1 MQKNDYLDKLNEE
14 QRAAVVH
21 EGSPLLIL
29 AGAGSGKTRVITTKI
44 AYLISEKNIDPW
56 SILSVTFTKKAA
68 NEMRERA
75 VAIDE
80 RAADAQ
86 IRTFHSFGS
95 WFLRKYAE
103 HAGLEP
109 SFTVYDDADVATL
122 IKKAEPS
129 LSAKEIR
136 TAAHQIS
143 LAKDYCLTPE
153 DDLSSIGSEF
163 DLNDIYSKYQKRL
176 RATGNADFGDLIM
189 LPVQILEAYNDIAD
203 YIHNRFKVIMVDE
216 YQDSNIAQYRLLQSL
231 SGVKQGSDTY
241 VCVVGDD
248 DQSIYKFR
256 GAEVENI
263 LTVPEKFPG
272 TEIIKLERNYRSSA
286 NILKAAELVVKKNH
300 HAGLE
305 KTLIA
310 DRGEGGKPVLA
321 FLPDQNAEATFTADL
336 IKKSLEGGAKYS
348 DWAVLY
354 RTNAQSLGFEKEFLH
369 RKIPYVVVG
378 SLKFYEREEI
388 KDALAYLSFVANHK
402 DEISFR
408 RIINKP
414 ARGIGEKTQDKLME
428 TAVVLDDAGNPVYSD
443 LLENVRKQ
451 QQNGGLSKKAGEGAQ
466 KFIKLFDTLA
476 GCFDENK
483 ALSDFVERIIHDS
496 ALDEYHR
503 AGDEIEGTTRVQN
516 LQELVNTA
524 VPYKCTI
531 EGLLQFLDAINL
543 DRTLDAENQAVGDDA
558 VTLITLHNT
567 KGLEYNR
574 VIITGLEEGVFPRM
588 EKTGAELEE
597 ERRLFYVGITRAKD
611 ELYVTSTAKRCLYGR
626 WDFMRPSPFIKEA
639 ASAFTVVGQAPFGFS
654 RGIASSR
661 PAFGKS
667 GIPGG
672 TGSGSSANS
681 GYYDDTDGLSAK
693 WKKGVKVFHD
703 DYGYGMIINAHANS
717 GEYVIE
723 VQFENGGKKKFL
735 PKYQAKSLEIIN
747 VDL

>member
-1 MQKNDYLDKLNEE
+1 MQETNYLDSLNEE
-14 QRAAVVH
+14 QRAAVMH

-44 AYLISEKNIDPW
+44 AYLIKEKNIEPW

-75 VAIDE
+75 IAIEE
-80 RAADAQ
+80 RAEDAQ
-86 IRTFHSFGS
+86 IKTFHSFGS

-109 SFTVYDDADVATL
+109 SFTVYNDDDMATL
-122 IKKAEPS
+122 VKKAEPS
-129 LSAKEIR
+129 LSTKEVR
-136 TAAHQIS
+136 TAVHQIS
-143 LAKDYCLTPE
+143 LAKDYCLTPD
-153 DDLSSIGSEF
+153 DDLGIIGSEF

-189 LPVQILEAYNDIAD
+189 LPVQILDSYNEISD

-263 LTVPEKFPG
+263 LTFPEKFPG
-272 TEIIKLERNYRSSA
+272 TEIIKLERNYRSTA
-286 NILKAAELVVKKNH
+286 NILNAAGLVVKKNH
-300 HAGLE
+300 HGSLE
-305 KTLIA
+305 KTLVA
-310 DRGEGGKPVLA
+310 DRGEGGKPVLV

-336 IKKSLEGGAKYS
+336 VIKSLAGGAKYS
-348 DWAVLY
+348 DWAILY

-414 ARGIGEKTQDKLME
+414 TRGIGEKTQDKLME
-428 TAVVLDDAGNPVYSD
+428 SAIVLNEEGQPVYSD
-443 LLENVRKQ
+443 LLENVRTQ
-451 QQNGGLSKKAGEGAQ
+451 QKNGNLSKKAGQGASD
-466 KFIKLFDTLA
+466 FIKLFDTLA
-476 GCFDENK
+476 ACFDENK
-483 ALSDFVERIIHDS
+483 ALSDFVERIIRNS

-524 VPYKCTI
+524 LPYKCTM

-543 DRTLDAENQAVGDDA
+543 DRTLDAENQTVGDDA

-588 EKTGAELEE
+588 DKTGAELEE
-597 ERRLFYVGITRAKD
+597 ERRLFYVGITRARD

-626 WDFMRPSPFIKEA
+626 WDFMRPSPFIKEVA
-639 ASAFTVVGQAPFGFS
+639 DAFTVIGQAPFGFS
-654 RGIASSR
+654 RGGAINR
-661 PAFGKS
+661 PAFGKQ
-667 GIPGG
+667 GLPGG
-672 TGSGSSANS
+672 KTNSTADS
-681 GYYDDTDGLSAK
+681 GYYDDTDGLAAK
-693 WKKGVKVFHD
+693 WKKGIKVYHD
-703 DYGYGMIINAHANS
+703 DYGYGIVTAAYANS

-723 VQFENGGKKKFL
+723 VQFETGSKKKFL
-735 PKYQAKSLEIIN
+735 PKYQSKALEIIN
-747 VDL
+747 SDF

>member
-1 MQKNDYLDKLNEE
+1 MQDNNYLESLNEQ

-44 AYLISEKNIDPW
+44 AYLITHTDINPW
-56 SILSVTFTKKAA
+56 EILAVTFTKKAA
-68 NEMRERA
+68 NEMAERTRQLEPKA
-75 VAIDE
+75 GTEKVMIK
-80 RAADAQ
+80 
-86 IRTFHSFGS
+86 TFHSFGA
-95 WFLRKYAE
+95 WFLRKFPE
-103 HAGLEP
+103 HAGLSP
-109 SFTVYDDADVATL
+109 SFTVYDDDDMATL

-129 LSAKEIR
+129 LSAKEVR
-136 TAAHQIS
+136 VAVHQIS
-143 LAKDYCLTPE
+143 LAKDYYLTPE
-153 DDLSSIGSEF
+153 DDLSCIGSEF
-163 DLNDIYSKYQKRL
+163 DLNDIYQKYQKRL

-189 LPVQILEAYNDIAD
+189 LPSQLLELDSEIAG
-203 YIHNRFKVIMVDE
+203 YMSNRFKVIMVDE
-216 YQDSNIAQYRLLQSL
+216 YQDTNNAQFRLLQNV
-231 SGVKQGSDTY
+231 SGVKQGSNTY

-263 LTVPEKFPG
+263 LTFPEKFPG
-272 TEIIKLERNYRSSA
+272 TEIIKLERNYRSKSG
-286 NILKAAELVVKKNH
+286 ILDAAELVVKKNH
-300 HAGLE
+300 HGSLE
-305 KTLIA
+305 KTLVA
-310 DRGEGGKPVLA
+310 DRGEGGNPVLA
-321 FLPDQNAEATFTADL
+321 FLPDQNAEATFVADL
-336 IKKSLEGGAKYS
+336 ILKSLAGGAQYS

-388 KDALAYLSFVANHK
+388 KDALAYISFFANHK

-414 ARGIGEKTQDKLME
+414 TRGIGDKTQDKLME
-428 TAVVLDDAGNPVYSD
+428 SAVSINEAGAPVYSD
-443 LLENVRKQ
+443 LLENIRNQ
-451 QQNGGLSKKAGEGAQ
+451 LQAGGLSKKAAEGASN
-466 KFIKLFDTLA
+466 FIKLFDTLA

-483 ALSDFVERIIHDS
+483 SLSDFIERVIRDS

-524 VPYKCTI
+524 VPYKCTM

-543 DRTLDAENQAVGDDA
+543 DRTLDAENQAEGDNA

-567 KGLEYNR
+567 KGLEYNK

-588 EKTGAELEE
+588 EKVGAELEE
-597 ERRLFYVGITRAKD
+597 ERRLFYVGITRARD

-639 ASAFTVVGQAPFGFS
+639 AQAFTVIGQAPFGFS
-654 RGIASSR
+654 TRKTSPYGQFGRDASAFAGSGASSD
-661 PAFGKS
+661 S
-667 GIPGG
+667 EMDE
-672 TGSGSSANS
+672 SLVS
-681 GYYDDTDGLSAK
+681 K
-693 WKKGVKVFHD
+693 WKKGTHVYHD
-703 DYGYGMIINAHANS
+703 DYGEGAVVAAYSNS
-717 GEYVIE
+717 GEFVIE
-723 VQFENGGKKKFL
+723 VQFATGTKKKFL
-735 PKYQAKSLEIIN
+735 PKYQAKSLEIIS
-747 VDL
+747 D

>member
-1 MQKNDYLDKLNEE
+1 MPDSNYLDSLNEQ

-44 AYLISEKNIDPW
+44 AYLIKEKNVDPW
-56 SILSVTFTKKAA
+56 AILSVTFTKKAA

-80 RAADAQ
+80 RAADAKIQ
-86 IRTFHSFGS
+86 TFHSFGS

-103 HAGLEP
+103 HAGVEP
-109 SFTVYDDADVATL
+109 TFSVYDDDDMATL
-122 IKKAEPS
+122 IKKVEPS
-129 LSAKEIR
+129 LSTKEVR
-136 TAAHQIS
+136 LAAHQIS
-143 LAKDYCLTPE
+143 LCKDYCLTPD
-153 DDLSSIGSEF
+153 DDLGIIGSEF

-189 LPVQILEAYNDIAD
+189 LPVQILENYPEITD

-216 YQDSNIAQYRLLQSL
+216 YQDSNIAQFRLLQGL
-231 SGVKQGSDTY
+231 SGTKQGSDTY

-263 LTVPEKFPG
+263 LTFPEKFPG
-272 TEIIKLERNYRSSA
+272 TEIIKLERNYRSTAS
-286 NILKAAELVVKKNH
+286 ILNAAGLVVKKNH
-300 HAGLE
+300 HGSLE
-305 KTLIA
+305 KTLVA
-310 DRGEGGKPVLA
+310 DRGDGGKPVLA
-321 FLPDQNAEATFTADL
+321 FLPDQNAEAKFTADL
-336 IKKSLEGGAKYS
+336 IMQSLEGKNGQPKAKYS

-388 KDALAYLSFVANHK
+388 KDALSYISFCANHK

-414 ARGIGEKTQDKLME
+414 PRGIGDKTQDKLME
-428 TAVVLDDAGNPVYSD
+428 TAFSVNPEGVPVYSD
-443 LLENVRKQ
+443 LLENLKTHKD
-451 QQNGGLSKKAGEGAQ
+451 GLSKKAGEGAAG
-466 KFIKLFDTLA
+466 FITLFDTLA
-476 GCFDENK
+476 NCFDENK
-483 ALSDFVERIIHDS
+483 NLSDFVERVIRDS
-496 ALDEYHR
+496 GLDEYHK

-524 VPYKCTI
+524 VPYKCTM

-588 EKTGAELEE
+588 EKVGAELEE
-597 ERRLFYVGITRAKD
+597 ERRLFYVGITRARD

-639 ASAFTVVGQAPFGFS
+639 AEAFTVIGQVPFGFS
-654 RGIASSR
+654 VKKTSPYGQFGRDASAFAGSSDDNASSELT
-661 PAFGKS
+661 S
-667 GIPGG
+667 
-672 TGSGSSANS
+672 
-681 GYYDDTDGLSAK
+681 K
-693 WKKGVKVFHD
+693 WKKGTHVYHD
-703 DYGYGMIINAHANS
+703 DYGEGVVVSAYNNT
-717 GEYVIE
+717 GEFVIE
-723 VQFENGGKKKFL
+723 VQFATGTKKKFL
-735 PKYQAKSLEIIN
+735 PQYQGKSLEIIKE
-747 VDL
+747 

>member
-1 MQKNDYLDKLNEE
+1 MQDNNYLDSLNEQ

-44 AYLISEKNIDPW
+44 AYLIKEKNIDPW
-56 SILSVTFTKKAA
+56 RILAVTFTKKAA

-80 RAADAQ
+80 RAEDAQ

-109 SFTVYDDADVATL
+109 SFTVYDDDDMATL

-129 LSAKEIR
+129 LSTKEIR
-136 TAAHQIS
+136 LAAHQIS

-153 DDLSSIGSEF
+153 DDLGIIGSEF

-189 LPVQILEAYNDIAD
+189 LPVQILESYGEITD

-216 YQDSNIAQYRLLQSL
+216 YQDSNIAQYRLLQNL
-231 SGVKQGSDTY
+231 SGVKQKSDTY

-263 LTVPEKFPG
+263 LTFPEKFPG
-272 TEIIKLERNYRSSA
+272 TQIIKLERNYRSTAS
-286 NILKAAELVVKKNH
+286 ILNAAGLVVKKNH
-300 HAGLE
+300 HGSLE
-305 KTLIA
+305 KTLVA

-321 FLPDQNAEATFTADL
+321 FLPDQNAEAKFTADL
-336 IKKSLEGGAKYS
+336 VMQSLDGGAKYS
-348 DWAVLY
+348 DWAILY

-388 KDALAYLSFVANHK
+388 KDALAYISFFANHK

-428 TAVVLDDAGNPVYSD
+428 GAVTTGPDGAPVFSD
-443 LLENVRKQ
+443 LLENLRTQ
-451 QQNGGLSKKAGEGAQ
+451 QQAGLSKKAAEGASA
-466 KFIKLFDTLA
+466 FIKLFETLS

-483 ALSDFVERIIHDS
+483 QLSDFIERVIRDS
-496 ALDEYHR
+496 NLDEYHR

-524 VPYKCTI
+524 VPYKCTM
-531 EGLLQFLDAINL
+531 EGLLEFLDAINL

-567 KGLEYNR
+567 KGLEYKR

-588 EKTGAELEE
+588 EKVGAELEE
-597 ERRLFYVGITRAKD
+597 ERRLFYVGITRARD

-639 ASAFTVVGQAPFGFS
+639 AEAFTIVGQVPFGFS
-654 RGIASSR
+654 VRKTSPYGQFGRDASV
-661 PAFGKS
+661 FGGK
-667 GIPGG
+667 
-672 TGSGSSANS
+672 AEAEDN
-681 GYYDDTDGLSAK
+681 GLSSK
-693 WKKGVKVFHD
+693 WKKGTHVYHD
-703 DYGYGMIINAHANS
+703 DYGDGVIVSAYNNS
-717 GEYVIE
+717 GEFVIE
-723 VQFENGGKKKFL
+723 VQFATGTKKKFL
-735 PKYQAKSLEIIN
+735 PQYQAKSLEIII
-747 VDL
+747 D

>member
-1 MQKNDYLDKLNEE
+1 MPENNYLDSLNEE

-44 AYLISEKNIDPW
+44 AYLIKEKNIDPW

-75 VAIDE
+75 VALEE
-80 RAADAQ
+80 RAEDAQ
-86 IRTFHSFGS
+86 IKTFHSFGS

-109 SFTVYDDADVATL
+109 SFTVYDDDDVATL

-129 LSAKEIR
+129 LSTKEVR
-136 TAAHQIS
+136 TAARQIS

-153 DDLSSIGSEF
+153 DDLGIIGSEF

-189 LPVQILEAYNDIAD
+189 LPVQILESYSEISD
-203 YIHNRFKVIMVDE
+203 YIHNRFRVIMVDE

-231 SGVKQGSDTY
+231 SGVKQDSDTY

-248 DQSIYKFR
+248 DQSLYKFR

-263 LTVPEKFPG
+263 LTFPEKFPG
-272 TEIIKLERNYRSSA
+272 TEIIKLERNYRSTA
-286 NILKAAELVVKKNH
+286 NILNAAGLVVKKNH
-300 HAGLE
+300 HGSLE
-305 KTLIA
+305 KTLVA

-336 IKKSLEGGAKYS
+336 VMKSLAGGAKYS
-348 DWAVLY
+348 DWAILY

-388 KDALAYLSFVANHK
+388 KDALAYISFFANHK

-414 ARGIGEKTQDKLME
+414 TRGIGDKTQDKLME
-428 TAVVLDDAGNPVYSD
+428 SAVTLNAEGAPVYSD
-443 LLENVRKQ
+443 LLENLKMRQ
-451 QQNGGLSKKAGEGAQ
+451 TELSKKASEGAAS
-466 KFIKLFDTLA
+466 FIKLFETLS

-483 ALSDFVERIIHDS
+483 SLSDFIERVIRDS
-496 ALDEYHR
+496 SLDEFHR

-524 VPYKCTI
+524 VPYKCTM

-543 DRTLDAENQAVGDDA
+543 DRTLDAENQALGDDA

-567 KGLEYNR
+567 KGLEYNK
-574 VIITGLEEGVFPRM
+574 VVITGLEEGVFPRM
-588 EKTGAELEE
+588 EKQGAELEE
-597 ERRLFYVGITRAKD
+597 ERRLFYVGITRARD

-639 ASAFTVVGQAPFGFS
+639 AEAFTVIGQAPFGFS
-654 RGIASSR
+654 VRKTSPYGQFGRDAS
-661 PAFGKS
+661 AFS
-667 GIPGG
+667 S
-672 TGSGSSANS
+672 GSGSN
-681 GYYDDTDGLSAK
+681 DDSDGLSAK
-693 WKKGVKVFHD
+693 WKKGTHVYHD
-703 DYGYGMIINAHANS
+703 DYGDGAIVAAYSNS

-723 VQFENGGKKKFL
+723 VQFAGGGKKKFL
-735 PKYQAKSLEIIN
+735 PKYQGKSLEIIK
-747 VDL
+747 D

>member
-1 MQKNDYLDKLNEE
+1 MQDNNYLDTLNDE

-44 AYLISEKNIDPW
+44 AYLIGEKNVDPW

-75 VAIDE
+75 EKLDE
-80 RAADAQ
+80 RAADSQ
-86 IRTFHSFGS
+86 IKTFHSFGS

-103 HAGLEP
+103 HAGLAQ
-109 SFTVYDDADVATL
+109 SFTVYDDDDVATL
-122 IKKAEPS
+122 LKKVEPS
-129 LSAKEIR
+129 LSAKEVR

-143 LAKDYCLTPE
+143 LCKDYFLTPE
-153 DDLSSIGSEF
+153 DDLGIIGSEF
-163 DLNDIYSKYQKRL
+163 DLNDLYSKYQKRL

-189 LPVQILEAYNDIAD
+189 LPAQILESYDDIAD

-231 SGVKQGSDTY
+231 SGVKKGSDTY

-263 LTVPEKFPG
+263 LTFPEKFPG
-272 TEIIKLERNYRSSA
+272 TEIIKLERNYRSTA
-286 NILKAAELVVKKNH
+286 NILHAAGLVVKKNH
-300 HAGLE
+300 HGSLE
-305 KTLIA
+305 KTLVA

-321 FLPDQNAEATFTADL
+321 FLPDQNSEAVFVSDL
-336 IKKSLEGGAKYS
+336 ITKSLAAGSKYS

-388 KDALAYLSFVANHK
+388 KDALAYISFFANHK

-414 ARGIGEKTQDKLME
+414 PRGIGDKTQDKLMKS
-428 TAVVLDDAGNPVYSD
+428 AVTLAEDGSPVYSD
-443 LLENVRKQ
+443 LLENLKSQ
-451 QQNGGLSKKAGEGAQ
+451 QQSGGLSKKAGEGAAG
-466 KFIKLFDTLA
+466 FIKVFDTLA
-476 GCFDENK
+476 SCFDDNK
-483 ALSDFVERIIHDS
+483 SLSDFIERVIHDS
-496 ALDEYHR
+496 NLDEYHR

-524 VPYKCTI
+524 VPYKCNM

-543 DRTLDAENQAVGDDA
+543 DRTLDAENQAVGDNA

-567 KGLEYNR
+567 KGLEYNK

-588 EKTGAELEE
+588 EKVGAELEE
-597 ERRLFYVGITRAKD
+597 ERRLFYVGITRARD

-626 WDFMRPSPFIKEA
+626 WEFMRPSPFIKEA
-639 ASAFTVVGQAPFGFS
+639 AEAFTVIGQAPFGFS
-654 RGIASSR
+654 S
-661 PAFGKS
+661 
-667 GIPGG
+667 
-672 TGSGSSANS
+672 GSGRGGFSSGAS
-681 GYYDDTDGLSAK
+681 DGYGAVTDAVAAK
-693 WKKGVKVFHD
+693 WKKGLHVYHD
-703 DYGYGMIINAHANS
+703 DYGDGAIVAAYSNS
-717 GEYVIE
+717 GEWVIE
-723 VQFENGGKKKFL
+723 VQFATGAKKKFL
-735 PKYQAKSLEIIN
+735 PKYQAKSLEIIK
-747 VDL
+747 D

>member
-1 MQKNDYLDKLNEE
+1 MQETNYLDSLNEE
-14 QRAAVVH
+14 QRAAVMH

-44 AYLISEKNIDPW
+44 AYLIKEKNIEPW

-75 VAIDE
+75 IAIEE
-80 RAADAQ
+80 RAEDAQ
-86 IRTFHSFGS
+86 IKTFHSFGS

-109 SFTVYDDADVATL
+109 SFTVYNDDDMATL
-122 IKKAEPS
+122 VKKAEPS
-129 LSAKEIR
+129 LSTKEVR
-136 TAAHQIS
+136 TAVHQIS
-143 LAKDYCLTPE
+143 LAKDYCLTPD
-153 DDLSSIGSEF
+153 DDLGIIGSEF

-189 LPVQILEAYNDIAD
+189 LPVQILDSYNEISD

-263 LTVPEKFPG
+263 LTFPEKFPG
-272 TEIIKLERNYRSSA
+272 TEIIKLERNYRSTA
-286 NILKAAELVVKKNH
+286 NILNAAGLVVKKNH
-300 HAGLE
+300 HGSLE
-305 KTLIA
+305 KTLVA
-310 DRGEGGKPVLA
+310 DRGEGGKPVLV

-336 IKKSLEGGAKYS
+336 VIKSLAGGAKYS
-348 DWAVLY
+348 DWAILY

-388 KDALAYLSFVANHK
+388 KDALAYISFFANHK

-414 ARGIGEKTQDKLME
+414 TRGIGEKTQDKLME
-428 TAVVLDDAGNPVYSD
+428 SAVTLNAEGAPVYSD
-443 LLENVRKQ
+443 LLSNLKDRQSE
-451 QQNGGLSKKAGEGAQ
+451 LSKKAAEGAAS
-466 KFIKLFDTLA
+466 FIKLFETLS

-483 ALSDFVERIIHDS
+483 SLSDFIERVIRDS
-496 ALDEYHR
+496 SLDEFHR

-524 VPYKCTI
+524 VPYKCTM

-567 KGLEYNR
+567 KGLEYNK
-574 VIITGLEEGVFPRM
+574 VVITGLEEGVFPRM
-588 EKTGAELEE
+588 EKQGAELEE
-597 ERRLFYVGITRAKD
+597 ERRLFYVGITRARD

-639 ASAFTVVGQAPFGFS
+639 AEAFTVLGQAPFGFS
-654 RGIASSR
+654 VKKAS
-661 PAFGKS
+661 PYGQFGRDAS
-667 GIPGG
+667 
-672 TGSGSSANS
+672 TFASAS
-681 GYYDDTDGLSAK
+681 DDFDDTDGLSSK
-693 WKKGVKVFHD
+693 WKKGTHVYHD
-703 DYGYGMIINAHANS
+703 DYGDGAIVSTYSNS

-723 VQFENGGKKKFL
+723 VQFAGGGKKKFL
-735 PKYQAKSLEIIN
+735 PKYQGKSLEIIK
-747 VDL
+747 D

>member
-1 MQKNDYLDKLNEE
+1 MPDNNYLDKLNEE

-44 AYLISEKNIDPW
+44 AYLIKEKNIDPW
-56 SILSVTFTKKAA
+56 TILSVTFTKKAA
-68 NEMRERA
+68 AEMRERA
-75 VAIDE
+75 IALDD
-80 RAADAQ
+80 RAADAKIQ
-86 IRTFHSFGS
+86 TFHSFGS

-103 HAGLEP
+103 HAGLSP
-109 SFTVYDDADVATL
+109 SYTVYDDDDMATL
-122 IKKAEPS
+122 IKKIEPS
-129 LSAKEIR
+129 LSAKEVR

-143 LAKDYCLTPE
+143 LAKDYCLNPE
-153 DDLSSIGSEF
+153 DDLGVIGSEF
-163 DLNDIYSKYQKRL
+163 DLNELYSKYQKRL

-189 LPVQILEAYNDIAD
+189 LPVKVLEAYDDIAD

-231 SGVKQGSDTY
+231 SGVQQGSGTY

-263 LTVPEKFPG
+263 LTFPEKFPG
-272 TEIIKLERNYRSSA
+272 TQIIKLERNYRSTAS
-286 NILKAAELVVKKNH
+286 ILNAAGLVVKKNH
-300 HAGLE
+300 HGNLE
-305 KTLIA
+305 KTLVA
-310 DRGEGGKPVLA
+310 DREGGGKPVLA
-321 FLPDQNAEATFTADL
+321 FLPDQNSEAAFVADL
-336 IKKSLEGGAKYS
+336 VMKSLAGGAEYS

-354 RTNAQSLGFEKEFLH
+354 RTNAQSLSFEKEFLH

-388 KDALAYLSFVANHK
+388 KDAIAYISFFANHK

-408 RIINKP
+408 RIVNKP

-428 TAVVLDDAGNPVYSD
+428 SAVELNEEGAPVYSD
-443 LLENVRKQ
+443 LLENIRTHKDS
-451 QQNGGLSKKAGEGAQ
+451 LSKKAAEGAEG
-466 KFIKLFDTLA
+466 FLKLFDTLA
-476 GCFDENK
+476 SCFDENK
-483 ALSDFVERIIHDS
+483 PLSDFIERVIRDS
-496 ALDEYHR
+496 NLDEYHR

-524 VPYKCTI
+524 VPYKCTM

-543 DRTLDAENQAVGDDA
+543 DRTLDAENQATGDNA

-567 KGLEYNR
+567 KGLEYNK
-574 VIITGLEEGVFPRM
+574 VVITGLEEGVFPRM
-588 EKTGAELEE
+588 EKNGAELEE
-597 ERRLFYVGITRAKD
+597 ERRLFYVGITRARD

-639 ASAFTVVGQAPFGFS
+639 AEAFTVIGQAPFGFGAG
-654 RGIASSR
+654 R
-661 PAFGKS
+661 
-667 GIPGG
+667 
-672 TGSGSSANS
+672 TSGSIARAGDGYGAENS
-681 GYYDDTDGLSAK
+681 EVAQK
-693 WKKGVKVFHD
+693 WKKGLHVYHD
-703 DYGYGMIINAHANS
+703 DYGDGAIVAAYENS

-723 VQFENGGKKKFL
+723 VQFATGNKKKFL
-735 PKYQAKSLEIIN
+735 PKYQAKSLEIIK
-747 VDL
+747 D

>member
-1 MQKNDYLDKLNEE
+1 MPENNYLDSLNEE

-44 AYLISEKNIDPW
+44 AYLIKEKNIDPW

-75 VAIDE
+75 VALEE
-80 RAADAQ
+80 RAEDAQ
-86 IRTFHSFGS
+86 IKTFHSFGS

-109 SFTVYDDADVATL
+109 SFTVYDDDDVATL

-129 LSAKEIR
+129 LSTKEVR
-136 TAAHQIS
+136 TAARQIS

-153 DDLSSIGSEF
+153 DDLGIIGSEF

-189 LPVQILEAYNDIAD
+189 LPVQILESYSEIAD
-203 YIHNRFKVIMVDE
+203 YIHNRFRVIMVDE

-231 SGVKQGSDTY
+231 SGVKQDSDTY

-263 LTVPEKFPG
+263 LTFPEKFPG
-272 TEIIKLERNYRSSA
+272 TEIIKLERNYRSTA
-286 NILKAAELVVKKNH
+286 NILNAAGLVVKKNH
-300 HAGLE
+300 HGSLE
-305 KTLIA
+305 KTLVA

-336 IKKSLEGGAKYS
+336 VMKSLAGGAKYS
-348 DWAVLY
+348 DWAILY

-388 KDALAYLSFVANHK
+388 KDALAYISFFANHK

-414 ARGIGEKTQDKLME
+414 TRGIGDKTQDKLME
-428 TAVVLDDAGNPVYSD
+428 SAVTLNAEGAPVYSD
-443 LLENVRKQ
+443 LLENLKMRQ
-451 QQNGGLSKKAGEGAQ
+451 TELSKKASEGAAS
-466 KFIKLFDTLA
+466 FIKLFETLS

-483 ALSDFVERIIHDS
+483 SLSDFIERVIRDS
-496 ALDEYHR
+496 SLDEFHR

-524 VPYKCTI
+524 VPYKCTM

-543 DRTLDAENQAVGDDA
+543 DRTLDAENQALGDDA

-567 KGLEYNR
+567 KGLEYNK
-574 VIITGLEEGVFPRM
+574 VVITGLEEGVFPRM
-588 EKTGAELEE
+588 EKQGAELEE
-597 ERRLFYVGITRAKD
+597 ERRLFYVGITRARD

-639 ASAFTVVGQAPFGFS
+639 AEAFTVIGQAPFGFS
-654 RGIASSR
+654 VRKTSPYGQFGRDAS
-661 PAFGKS
+661 AFS
-667 GIPGG
+667 S
-672 TGSGSSANS
+672 GSGSN
-681 GYYDDTDGLSAK
+681 DDSDGLSTK
-693 WKKGVKVFHD
+693 WKKGTHVYHD
-703 DYGYGMIINAHANS
+703 DYGDGAIVAAYSNS

-723 VQFENGGKKKFL
+723 VQFAGGGKKKFL
-735 PKYQAKSLEIIN
+735 PKYQGKSLEIIK
-747 VDL
+747 D

>member
-1 MQKNDYLDKLNEE
+1 MPENNYLDTLNEQ

-44 AYLISEKNIDPW
+44 AYLIKEKNIDPW
-56 SILSVTFTKKAA
+56 TILSVTFTKKAA
-68 NEMRERA
+68 NEMYERA
-75 VAIDE
+75 IALDE

-95 WFLRKYAE
+95 WFLRKYADY
-103 HAGLEP
+103 AGLEP
-109 SFTVYDDADVATL
+109 SFTVYDDDDVATL

-129 LSAKEIR
+129 LSTKEVKL
-136 TAAHQIS
+136 AARQIS

-153 DDLSSIGSEF
+153 DDLGVIGSEF

-189 LPVQILEAYNDIAD
+189 LPVQILESYSEVAD

-231 SGVKQGSDTY
+231 SGYGKDKESGTY

-263 LTVPEKFPG
+263 LTFPEKFPG
-272 TEIIKLERNYRSSA
+272 TQIIKLERNYRSTAS
-286 NILKAAELVVKKNH
+286 ILHAADLVVKKNH
-300 HAGLE
+300 HGSLE
-305 KTLIA
+305 KTLVA
-310 DRGEGGKPVLA
+310 DREGGGKPVLA
-321 FLPDQNAEATFTADL
+321 FLPDQNAEATFVADL
-336 IKKSLEGGAKYS
+336 VTKSLVGGAKYS

-388 KDALAYLSFVANHK
+388 KDALAYISFFANHK

-414 ARGIGEKTQDKLME
+414 TRGIGDKTQDKLLQ
-428 TAVVLDDAGNPVYSD
+428 TAITLNEEGAPVYAD
-443 LLENVRKQ
+443 LLENLRTQ
-451 QQNGGLSKKAGEGAQ
+451 QSTLSKKAADGAATFV
-466 KFIKLFDTLA
+466 KFFDTLA
-476 GCFDENK
+476 NCFDENK
-483 ALSDFVERIIHDS
+483 PLSDFIERVIHDS
-496 ALDEYHR
+496 SLDEYHK

-524 VPYKCTI
+524 VPYKCTM

-543 DRTLDAENQAVGDDA
+543 DRTLDAENQAVGDNA

-567 KGLEYNR
+567 KGLEYNK
-574 VIITGLEEGVFPRM
+574 VVITGLEEGVFPRM

-597 ERRLFYVGITRAKD
+597 ERRLFYVGITRARD
-611 ELYVTSTAKRCLYGR
+611 ELYVTSTSKRCLYGR

-639 ASAFTVVGQAPFGFS
+639 AEAFTVIGQAPFGFK
-654 RGIASSR
+654 RGTGGTPS
-661 PAFGKS
+661 FGKDAS
-667 GIPGG
+667 KFASDSDSEIDPDLI
-672 TGSGSSANS
+672 T
-681 GYYDDTDGLSAK
+681 K
-693 WKKGVKVFHD
+693 WKKGTHVYHD
-703 DYGYGMIINAHANS
+703 DYGDGAIVSATTVS
-717 GEYVIE
+717 GEFVIE
-723 VQFENGGKKKFL
+723 VQFVNGGKKKFL
-735 PKYQAKSLEIIN
+735 PKYQGKSLEIIKN
-747 VDL
+747 